1 MEKPQQNYYGNLCTE
16 MYEILH
22 EQAPQDEL
30 DFYLSY
36 AEKEKKILEKTLS
49 TLIQRPVSFESGL
62 NWFQPNKAFESG
74 FTFPSKSILSRIL
87 PQDAIFVPVCSY
99 ESNSASD
106 KSAGVIVYS
115 VEHAWEKGL
124 EVINIV

>member
-1 MEKPQQNYYGNLCTE
+1 MKV
-16 MYEILH
+16 
-22 EQAPQDEL
+22 
-30 DFYLSY
+30 
-36 AEKEKKILEKTLS
+36 
-49 TLIQRPVSFESGL
+49 VSI
-62 NWFQPNKAFESG
+62 G
-74 FTFPSKSILSRIL
+74 FNPTKHLKVASLLPSKSILSRIL

-115 VEHAWEKGL
+115 VEHAREKRL